1 MPSIVVLSKSIGV
14 FMGILSTTSLLKNKL
29 KNSAKFD
36 KPIYR
41 LVAYCLFIKNIII
54 GDILE
59 IIGQN

>member
-1 MPSIVVLSKSIGV
+1 MPSIVVLRFYWCFHGDFIHYQFAK
-14 FMGILSTTSLLKNKL
+14 KKL